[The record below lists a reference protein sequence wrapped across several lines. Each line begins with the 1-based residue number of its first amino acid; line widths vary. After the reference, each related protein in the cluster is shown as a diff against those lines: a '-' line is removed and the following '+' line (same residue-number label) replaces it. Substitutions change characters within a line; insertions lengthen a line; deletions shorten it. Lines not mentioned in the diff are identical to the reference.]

1 MNKINYLPLLLT
13 AISASVL
20 NALSSEIENFDS
32 YNSTSELQ
40 ADVFSFGSAA
50 QAGRPTL
57 SDENGANGTNAAK
70 FKLTWETGD
79 NANLVFYNV
88 SAVSGDLSNYEKIEM
103 TFFMETA
110 DSYIAPSEV
119 TLVKLAV
126 EGGSNNTIW
135 QTRSIKA
142 VQLAS
147 DVFTIAIF
155 ELTEVDMERVSGS
168 ESFADVLANTGNIR
182 LRFENTQQAGV
193 LENAYIDSI
202 EAIKELP
209 KSGTTIQL
217 GQLRIRIKNDSK
229 EI

>member
-20 NALSSEIENFDS
+20 NALSSTIENFDS
-32 YNSTSELQ
+32 YHSTSELQ

-50 QAGRPTL
+50 QDGKPLL
-57 SDENGANGTNAAK
+57 SIGTGVDGTNAAR
-70 FKLTWETGD
+70 FTLTWETGD
-79 NANLVFYNV
+79 NANLILYNV
-88 SAVSGDLSNYEKIEM
+88 SAVSGDLSNYEKMEM
-103 TFFMETA
+103 TFFMEVA
-110 DSYIAPSEV
+110 DSYIAPSDV

-135 QTRSIKA
+135 QTRLIKA
-142 VQLAS
+142 VQLTS

-168 ESFADVLANTGNIR
+168 ESFADVLANTGNLR
-182 LRFENTQQAGV
+182 LRFENTQQASV
-193 LENAYIDSI
+193 LEYAHIDSI

-217 GQLRIRIKNDSK
+217 GQLRIKNDSE